1 MGWKL
6 VTMPFDGVAADKL
19 EAAFEEVFTYSGH
32 PHDAAMLVN
41 RNPGLDGI
49 CKLYF
54 SPGAARIFGSSLEA
68 IGAFDCDPPQREE
81 ITLRV
86 GHHGAEVELLPEGMR
101 HQAAQT
107 AAIALALIDRYNRHR
122 ALRINASKSL
132 RPGCSGRGFFVRA
145 NKAESTFR
153 CAS

>member
-86 GHHGAEVELLPEGMR
+86 GHHGAEVELLPEG
-101 HQAAQT
+101 
-107 AAIALALIDRYNRHR
+107 
-122 ALRINASKSL
+122 
-132 RPGCSGRGFFVRA
+132 
-145 NKAESTFR
+145 
-153 CAS
+153 